1 MFGESLAKEEP
12 EVTSVSIRPGV
23 VDTEMQAVIRR
34 EGKWTTMLDI
44 FQRRKRQ

>member
-12 EVTSVSIRPGV
+12 EVTAVSIRPGV

-34 EGKWTTMLDI
+34 EGKESRNALPDTS
-44 FQRRKRQ
+44 

>member
-1 MFGESLAKEEP
+1 MFAETLSKEES

-34 EGKWTTMLDI
+34 EGKWT
-44 FQRRKRQ
+44 RHNYA

>member
-1 MFGESLAKEEP
+1 MFGETLAKEEP

-34 EGKWTTMLDI
+34 EGKTTRCDDV
-44 FQRRKRQ
+44 